1 MNESTP
7 RAFAEIEIGDEIGPV
22 VRVPSLEVVQRY
34 AAATGLTDRRFIDP
48 DAQFKFVPGKGY
60 RPHEGELACVKDPE
74 PLSPALPCAG
84 STRPFGYWYRGIVCP
99 TGRSI
104 TPSISS
110 VLPPSLAFV
119 SEERLL
125 PIRILF

>member
-1 MNESTP
+1 PWCVNRKLSVGEVAKSKEETETTAYTLTGGITP
-7 RAFAEIEIGDEIGPV
+7 GCPEELGLDQR
-22 VRVPSLEVVQRY
+22 PSAV
-34 AAATGLTDRRFIDP
+34 
-48 DAQFKFVPGKGY
+48 Y

-110 VLPPSLAFV
+110 VLPPSLAFL
-119 SEERLL
+119 SEERVHPHSLL
-125 PIRILF
+125 VQHNV